1 MDMTVNSPTDLYE
14 RLELLRIERALAM
27 GCELRHD
34 PVYMDDLDTEIAT
47 MHAAWVGAA
56 VTEIAV
62 LRAELFG
69 PQQG

>member
-1 MDMTVNSPTDLYE
+1 MITQTPTDLYE

-34 PVYMDDLDTEIAT
+34 PVYMADLDTEIVA
-47 MHAAWVGAA
+47 MQAAWVAAA

-62 LRAELFG
+62 LRASLAG
-69 PQQG
+69 APQG

>member
-1 MDMTVNSPTDLYE
+1 MITQTPTDLYE

-34 PVYMDDLDTEIAT
+34 PAYMADLDTEIAV

-62 LRAELFG
+62 LRAQLG
-69 PQQG
+69 GAPQG

>member
-1 MDMTVNSPTDLYE
+1 MITQTPTDLYE

-34 PVYMDDLDTEIAT
+34 PAYMADLDTEIAA
-47 MHAAWVGAA
+47 MHAAWIGAA

-62 LRAELFG
+62 LRAQLAG
-69 PQQG
+69 APQG

>member
-1 MDMTVNSPTDLYE
+1 MITQTPTDLYE

-27 GCELRHD
+27 GCELRYD
-34 PVYMDDLDTEIAT
+34 PAYMADLDTEIAA

-62 LRAELFG
+62 LRAALVG
-69 PQQG
+69 APQG

>member
-1 MDMTVNSPTDLYE
+1 MITQTPTDLYE

-34 PVYMDDLDTEIAT
+34 PAYMADLDTEIAA
-47 MHAAWVGAA
+47 MRAAWVGAA

-62 LRAELFG
+62 LRAQLAG
-69 PQQG
+69 APQG

>member
-1 MDMTVNSPTDLYE
+1 MITQTPNDIYE

-34 PVYMDDLDTEIAT
+34 PAYMHDLDTEIAV

-62 LRAELFG
+62 LRAQFAG
-69 PQQG
+69 AAQG

>member
-1 MDMTVNSPTDLYE
+1 MITQTPTDLYE

-34 PVYMDDLDTEIAT
+34 PAYMADLDTEIAA

-62 LRAELFG
+62 LRAHLAG
-69 PQQG
+69 APQG